1 MSTEPNTAVEGLV
14 VPRSSYFPFS
24 RPFIPTPE
32 VDRITEMKD
41 QARQPEVSII
51 LPAYNAHNTI
61 FRTICSI
68 ISQQNARDIE
78 IIIADDCSDVPYDVI
93 ANHFSRYI
101 RIKVVRMLK
110 NGGPGAAR
118 QVGYDHST
126 GKFVMWMD
134 ADDTLVGCDAIL
146 KLLRVMYE
154 KDMDVVYGQ
163 FLEQQENGD
172 IHVHEQH
179 MVWMFG
185 KLYRRAFLDKY
196 DIRFNTSL
204 SNEDTGFN
212 TVVRCCTN
220 KIWYLPSPVY
230 TWEFKPNSITRINN
244 GMYGQDSGYKGWIDN
259 MVWAVQELMKR
270 FVNKNAILDEILNNY
285 CVGYHFHIE
294 NMERY
299 PMNTD
304 ISLNWMRGYY
314 QLCIKPI
321 EEYVT
326 EGLLLQHFAGIA
338 ANQNIASKGIIPRMT
353 FYEFHERIKSEPL
366 VVDPNHEICGATPAG
381 HIPVN
386 TSREWPVEI
395 HDYSDNVEG
404 RLAIDSDTN
413 KSRYGG
419 MKRAL
424 GQEPDKF
431 DYDPTYDGS
440 EEKQREFAAKYPD
453 ATKAEVRDEEE
464 APPIGYVPPEVMADA
479 AKQLSAETDAKIKEY
494 LGEGAVSPEL
504 TANMANVMNKFSDQ
518 DVKSFLD
525 THPLPDQHTT
535 PVTNGVTHTNA
546 ALQKQ
551 MEPQPVSSL
560 PSFSHEFKPPVG
572 QSFGDT
578 GCKHECETCPIQ
590 CSGSSKAQH

>member
-1 MSTEPNTAVEGLV
+1 MSPETNLPENIII
-14 VPRSSYFPFS
+14 PRSSHYPFD

-32 VDRITEMKD
+32 ADRLNTLRDE
-41 QARQPEVSII
+41 ARNPEVSII

-61 FRTICSI
+61 YRTICSI
-68 ISQQNARDIE
+68 ISQQNVKDIE
-78 IIIADDCSDVPYDVI
+78 IVIADDCSDVPYDVI
-93 ANHFSRYI
+93 ANQFSRYV

-118 QVGYDHST
+118 QVGYDNST

-134 ADDTLVGCDAIL
+134 ADDTLVGCDAII
-146 KLLRVMYE
+146 KLLRIMYE

-220 KIWYLPSPVY
+220 KIWYLPTPVY
-230 TWEFKPNSITRINN
+230 TWEFKPNSITRICN

-299 PMNTD
+299 PMNTE

-321 EEYVT
+321 EEYLT

-353 FYEFHERIKSEPL
+353 FYEFHEKIKSGEL
-366 VVDPNHEICGATPAG
+366 VIDPDHEICGATPAG
-381 HIPVN
+381 FVPVN
-386 TSREWPVEI
+386 TSRDWPVEI
-395 HDYSDNVEG
+395 HDYSDRVEG
-404 RLAIDSDTN
+404 YLAVDSDTN

-424 GQEPDKF
+424 GQKEDNF

-440 EEKQREFAAKYPD
+440 IEKQREYAARHQGPPPVGSTSDDYRQP
-453 ATKAEVRDEEE
+453 EEE
-464 APPIGYVPPEVMADA
+464 EEHVPEYVPPGVVADA
-479 AKQLSAETDAKIKEY
+479 AKQLAAETDRKIMEFCNT
-494 LGEGAVSPEL
+494 GTSV
-504 TANMANVMNKFSDQ
+504 ANSA
-518 DVKSFLD
+518 
-525 THPLPDQHTT
+525 PA
-535 PVTNGVTHTNA
+535 VTNGVANINE
-546 ALQKQ
+546 ALMKETAPKEVASQQ
-551 MEPQPVSSL
+551 IGSAL
-560 PSFSHEFKPPVG
+560 PSFSHEFKPPIG
-572 QSFGDT
+572 QSFGDS
-578 GCKHECETCPIQ
+578 GCKHECDSCPIQ
-590 CSGSSKAQH
+590 CSSSTKQGSTVK